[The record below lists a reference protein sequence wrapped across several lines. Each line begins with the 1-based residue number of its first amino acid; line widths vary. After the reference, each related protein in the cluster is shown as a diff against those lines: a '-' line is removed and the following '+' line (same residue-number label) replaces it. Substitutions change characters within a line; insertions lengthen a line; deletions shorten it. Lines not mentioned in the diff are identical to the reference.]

1 MENYK
6 YYRISNIDAQ
16 NVEDLLEENKI
27 EFKKYNDILKAVCD
41 EESYRLLNE
50 LSEQYEREQK
60 QVLANTVM
68 EHVDRL
74 STVLFNNDND
84 LLDYYHFQ
92 DILEDYIER
101 NGLY

>member
-1 MENYK
+1 MVNYK
-6 YYRISNIDAQ
+6 YYRISNADSQ

-60 QVLANTVM
+60 QTLANDVM
-68 EHVDRL
+68 DHVDRL

-92 DILEDYIER
+92 DILEVYIER